1 MWEDNIQERTGLIS
15 SLLRGQQKHI
25 KIAGA
30 VEKTSV
36 MLQPQHGYGVE
47 EEVLLLPHCSIND
60 HISSVLLRSNLIIP
74 WVITLGSQ
82 LQSGRPTKDHYY
94 YMFYYNPCEHIQ
106 EEICVSG
113 LTDRSVS
120 VDHSL
125 CSVAVGGMTQQ
136 VLPEAPAAP
145 SDCQYKQACTRYLDQ
160 LGLEG
165 NRSIST

>member
-1 MWEDNIQERTGLIS
+1 MPGRKGKQRKMWEDNIQERTGLIS

-60 HISSVLLRSNLIIP
+60 DTSSVLLRSNLIIP

-82 LQSGRPTKDHYY
+82 LQSGCPTKDHYY
-94 YMFYYNPCEHIQ
+94 YMFNYNPCEHEGRLILGRDCRK
-106 EEICVSG
+106 EIFKG
-113 LTDRSVS
+113 
-120 VDHSL
+120 VD
-125 CSVAVGGMTQQ
+125 GF
-136 VLPEAPAAP
+136 
-145 SDCQYKQACTRYLDQ
+145 LD
-160 LGLEG
+160 
-165 NRSIST
+165 SISDFFVGHMVLL